1 MQHDASVEAVTSITD
16 RKQKGRPEAAL
27 SLRNFCDG
35 FRRVVASAAWFCG
48 YSPLVSGT
56 LPSWG
61 ALGVMLVVKTASNS
75 TAFDVKLPLLS
86 ETVEGLGWLLS

>member
-35 FRRVVASAAWFCG
+35 FRRVMASAAWFCG

-75 TAFDVKLPLLS
+75 TAFDVNLPLQIATLDVS
-86 ETVEGLGWLLS
+86 KKGG